1 MRRRFSVAFAI
12 AVLVASGLFVFAANP
27 AVAPSKTWTSDA
39 DFSGG
44 TFAATRVVG
53 TGPGASIELAID
65 PTPNWVNMAPT
76 VAPSTRRGPAL
87 TYETVHNVV
96 LMFGGTLTSGTYSNE
111 IWTYDTV
118 SNVWT
123 NITPGAS
130 PPARWRAG
138 FSYDPVEQVAVL
150 FGGADV
156 AGPRADLWE
165 FDVNAGTWAQIIPTG
180 PAPRPL
186 NSNPL
191 VYDTV
196 VRKHILVGEDPL
208 GPATLTWAYDAGTDS
223 WENKNPA
230 GPPEARAGHT
240 LSFDR
245 AVGETVL
252 FGGAEG
258 LTVYG
263 DWWSYNATTN
273 TWVKDGD
280 YIPNVTPNPRLD
292 HAMIF
297 GPNAANLMFGG
308 VDSASAYLPETW
320 VYISTGNLWFQPP
333 VGTAPGGRRD
343 HGLAWDSATDR
354 VVMFGGLLSDGATYT
369 NQTWVWRTGYYNTGN
384 YESPTFDAGC
394 VNVDWQDVW
403 WNDTRPATTTVRFK
417 LASSMSP
424 TGPFT
429 FYGPDGLPGTFYTTV
444 GTAVYPGHDNQ
455 QYFRWRVYETTGDT
469 KVTPSMHDFSV
480 NFACP
485 VAPPYIVSTSP
496 ANGDTG
502 VPVGADIVITFIEAM
517 QQGTVLYT
525 FSDPGVTFSESWNG
539 ASTVLTLSHTTPFTE
554 CAVQTMQITAGRDQN
569 DNLDLVAGPVPNPW
583 SFTTECVNP
592 FITNT
597 VPADG
602 DTNVGLNQAIIIT
615 FSEAIDT
622 GSPGTVTVNPS
633 ADPLTPT
640 WSVGDTVLTV
650 THAPFTQCTV
660 YTVTVAGF
668 TDLQS
673 LPLVAG
679 PVPNP
684 WSFTT
689 ICPNP
694 YIVSTDP
701 ADGATDVPLNS
712 DIVITFSKAMNTA
725 SVTWTIN
732 PAIPHTYTWQP
743 GNQVL
748 VISHTQ
754 LFAELTLYTV
764 DVTGGTDTGG
774 LPLVAGPVP
783 NPWSFTT
790 VGVNPYIVS
799 TVPADGATDVVL
811 SANVV
816 VTFSEAM
823 NTASVTVTGFTFDGS
838 AWSGNTVLTL
848 THTTPFAQ
856 CTVYTLQ
863 ASGNDLQGLPL
874 VAGPV
879 PNPWS
884 FTTSCPL
891 TGPANLRLSVAGADV
906 QLAWDPVLGAS
917 SYKVYSAGNRFAT
930 FPSGW
935 TLRGSPVVTTFLA
948 MTDGSDGQRH
958 YYVVRGAAGA
968 TEGPNSSMGVKIEL
982 AFGHSSTNTNIAWFS
997 LPYNS
1002 GYTRASDIATA
1013 LGSTNIDVVGKWDP
1027 ARQSS
1032 VIYYYSRGRWR
1043 GTDFTVNAGD
1053 GLYLGVRQVFS
1064 WTITGTDRSVAL
1076 SFTRNGGTMGNV
1088 NWKSLPYTGVYQ
1100 RASDIATELGSTRI
1114 TEVGLW
1120 NAATQ
1125 SVTRY
1130 YWTGSTWAG
1139 TDFTFAPGAGVYVIV
1154 ASSFTW
1160 TPILITPA
1168 VP

>member
-689 ICPNP
+689 ICP
-694 YIVSTDP
+694 
-701 ADGATDVPLNS
+701 
-712 DIVITFSKAMNTA
+712 
-725 SVTWTIN
+725 
-732 PAIPHTYTWQP
+732 
-743 GNQVL
+743 
-748 VISHTQ
+748 
-754 LFAELTLYTV
+754 
-764 DVTGGTDTGG
+764 
-774 LPLVAGPVP
+774 
-783 NPWSFTT
+783 
-790 VGVNPYIVS
+790 
-799 TVPADGATDVVL
+799 
-811 SANVV
+811 
-816 VTFSEAM
+816 
-823 NTASVTVTGFTFDGS
+823 
-838 AWSGNTVLTL
+838 
-848 THTTPFAQ
+848 
-856 CTVYTLQ
+856 
-863 ASGNDLQGLPL
+863 
-874 VAGPV
+874 
-879 PNPWS
+879 
-884 FTTSCPL
+884 L
-891 TGPANLRLSVAGADV
+891 TGPANLRVTVVGADV
-906 QLAWDPVLGAS
+906 QLGWDPVLGAS
-917 SYKVYSAGNRFAT
+917 SYNVYSAGNRFAT

-948 MTDGSDGQRH
+948 TTDGSDGQTH